1 MPKTDTVPG
10 ESSEAPPVPTLPTE
24 GVEPSQIP
32 AAPVEGEAPK
42 RKRIRNRG
50 KKAVEPAPA
59 PASPV
64 NGVPLEQ
71 VQALQNALT
80 MTFKALSAG
89 LVSWRGEM
97 YKFRAV
103 QVGPQD
109 PEKVK
114 AAEQAAAEAGGSF
127 QSGLGQ
133 AEMLG
138 AAWAIPLAPYFTG
151 PNLPWLGAVVAT
163 VGVFGPMAM
172 QDYLATKRAKE
183 PTKEGT
189 GPRLEP

>member
-10 ESSEAPPVPTLPTE
+10 ESSEAPPVPTLPTA

-32 AAPVEGEAPK
+32 AAPPEGEAPK
-42 RKRIRNRG
+42 KKRTRNRS
-50 KKAVEPAPA
+50 KKAVEAPPAPV
-59 PASPV
+59 SPV
-64 NGVPLEQ
+64 NGVPVEQ

-89 LVSWRGEM
+89 LVAWRGPM
-97 YKFRAV
+97 YAFKSV
-103 QVGPQD
+103 QLAPAD
-109 PEKVK
+109 PAAVK
-114 AAEQAAAEAGGSF
+114 AAEDAALAAGGTF

-183 PTKEGT
+183 PPKEGT
-189 GPRLEP
+189 GPRLAE